1 MSEQSA
7 GSWQPDP
14 SGANE
19 YRWHDGTQ
27 FTQHVSNG
35 GVVGSAPLGE
45 RDPNAPATPTA
56 TEEQNI
62 DAQQSAGYTAVDTTG
77 ADPVTGL
84 GAGLGQYTGG
94 ITGELLGTGDADD
107 MVKEADV
114 VSGRFLKC
122 LVSQTPIL
130 ARQGSMVAYQGN
142 IEFDY
147 QSQGIG
153 NMFKKAVTGEGVPL
167 MRMAGHGEVY
177 LAQQGQK
184 VHIVHLN
191 NSALSI
197 NGSNVLAFSASLQYN
212 IEIIRGGAI
221 AMAAGGLVNTVF
233 KGTGWLA
240 FSTDGDPVVLNAA
253 EAPTFADTNALVGW
267 SAGLQASL
275 KSSFK
280 AGALIGRGSGEMFQA
295 QFVGQGFVIVQPSEG
310 IYHSI
315 SA

>member
-35 GVVGSAPLGE
+35 GVVGTAPLGE
-45 RDPNAPATPTA
+45 RDPNSPVG
-56 TEEQNI
+56 QK
-62 DAQQSAGYTAVDTTG
+62 DMGGQVSAQHANVQGVVDTTG
-77 ADPVTGL
+77 ADPITGL
-84 GAGLGQYTGG
+84 GEGLGQYTGG
-94 ITGELLGTGDADD
+94 ITGDLLGTGDADA

-130 ARQGSMVAYQGN
+130 ARQGAMVAYQGN
-142 IEFDY
+142 VDFDY
-147 QSQGIG
+147 QSQGLG
-153 NMFKKAVTGEGVPL
+153 NLFKKAMTGEGVPL

-184 VHIVHLN
+184 IHIVHLH

-197 NGSNVLAFSASLQYN
+197 NGSNVLAFASSLQYN
-212 IEIIRGGAI
+212 IEIIRGGSI

-240 FSTDGDPVVLNAA
+240 FSTDGDPIVLNAA

-275 KSSFK
+275 KSTFK

-295 QFVGQGFVIVQPSEG
+295 QFTGQGFVIVQPSEG
-310 IYHSI
+310 FYHTI